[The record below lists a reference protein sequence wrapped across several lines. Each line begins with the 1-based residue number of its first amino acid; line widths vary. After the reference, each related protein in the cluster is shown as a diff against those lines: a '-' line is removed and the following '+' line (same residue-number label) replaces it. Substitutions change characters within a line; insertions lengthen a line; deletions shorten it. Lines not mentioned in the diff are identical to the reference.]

1 MDRRTFFSTVAA
13 AAVVAATPVSG
24 PPTHRIVEACGEDG
38 VWHRCYMGLLDVK
51 AGQRFRTLDP
61 VTGALYV
68 EATADEDGQPCTD
81 DNGLRC
87 GCLHFDC
94 RGAVGPEASVKP

>member
-13 AAVVAATPVSG
+13 AAVVAAAPVSG
-24 PPTHRIVEACGEDG
+24 PPTHRIVEVRGEDG

-61 VTGALYV
+61 VTGALCV

-81 DNGLRC
+81 KDGLRC
-87 GCLHFDC
+87 GGLHFNAGD
-94 RGAVGPEASVKP
+94 AIGPEAAV